1 MEAQLAQLTQLV
13 HSLHEK
19 LDGVIE
25 ENKHLRSLFENTIRA
40 PPPKKKQPRAERQQ
54 CCGIT
59 AKGTQCKNKAVENG
73 RCKMH
78 LNQSQDQPSTSQPK
92 QKKQKKKK
100 APPPT
105 HTHLPGET
113 PVVYCRL
120 CETHGDI
127 LDADLPNRCFVI
139 SETVVQPETV
149 QEPESIQEPEPV
161 QKPGPVKKPKPVQEQ
176 DTHNTLETVVQED
189 GDQDLISQLRNLTT
203 QQTNWADVDDDDFF
217 ETS

>member
-1 MEAQLAQLTQLV
+1 MEVQLAQLTQLV
-13 HSLHEK
+13 QSLHEK

-40 PPPKKKQPRAERQQ
+40 PLPKKKEARSQRQQ

-78 LNQSQDQPSTSQPK
+78 MNQNSEQVTPQPK
-92 QKKQKKKK
+92 QKKQKKQKK
-100 APPPT
+100 PVPV

-127 LDADLPNRCFVI
+127 LDPTLPDRRFVL
-139 SETVVQPETV
+139 SETIIEPETV
-149 QEPESIQEPEPV
+149 QPEPV
-161 QKPGPVKKPKPVQEQ
+161 QPEPVQPEP
-176 DTHNTLETVVQED
+176 VQPEPHSPLGEEED
-189 GDQDLISQLRNLTT
+189 RDQDLISRIRNLTT
-203 QQTNWADVDDDDFF
+203 QQSNWADVDDDDFF

>member
-78 LNQSQDQPSTSQPK
+78 LNQSQDQPNTSQPK

-127 LDADLPNRCFVI
+127 LDPTLPDRRFVL
-139 SETVVQPETV
+139 SET
-149 QEPESIQEPEPV
+149 IIEPEPV
-161 QKPGPVKKPKPVQEQ
+161 QPEPVQPEPIQPKPVQPKPHSPLGE
-176 DTHNTLETVVQED
+176 EE
-189 GDQDLISQLRNLTT
+189 GDQDQELIAKIRNLTV
-203 QQTNWADVDDDDFF
+203 QPTNWADVDDDDFF

>member
-127 LDADLPNRCFVI
+127 LDPTLPDRRFVL
-139 SETVVQPETV
+139 SET
-149 QEPESIQEPEPV
+149 IIEPEPV
-161 QKPGPVKKPKPVQEQ
+161 QPEPVQPEPIQPKPIQPKPHSPLGE
-176 DTHNTLETVVQED
+176 EE
-189 GDQDLISQLRNLTT
+189 GDQDQELIAQLRNLTV
-203 QQTNWADVDDDDFF
+203 QPTNWADVDDDDFF

>member
-1 MEAQLAQLTQLV
+1 MEVQLAQLTQLV
-13 HSLHEK
+13 QSLHEK

-40 PPPKKKQPRAERQQ
+40 PPKKKEARSQRQQ

-78 LNQSQDQPSTSQPK
+78 MNQNSEEVTPQPK
-92 QKKQKKKK
+92 QKKQKKQKK
-100 APPPT
+100 QVPV

-139 SETVVQPETV
+139 SETVVQPEPV
-149 QEPESIQEPEPV
+149 QEPEPVQKPKPV

-176 DTHNTLETVVQED
+176 DTHNTLETVVEED